1 MAKKGNR
8 VQVILECTEHK
19 DSGMPGTS
27 RYITTKNK
35 KNTPDRIELKKF
47 NPILK
52 KNDRS
57 QRDKIIIPWQKKLLH
72 HYNQNQK
79 DLQRL

>member
-1 MAKKGNR
+1 M
-8 VQVILECTEHK
+8 VCQVLLDILQQKIRKIHL
-19 DSGMPGTS
+19 
-27 RYITTKNK
+27 
-35 KNTPDRIELKKF
+35 IESNLRSLIRF
-47 NPILK
+47 L